1 MTNQKNL
8 ELQKEKR
15 KREYKQWY
23 DQIIKSCKKQLSKKA
38 FNILKTH
45 LNEISFIR
53 YFLKGVFPD
62 EIVLNIINNLESFK
76 LIDMID
82 NDSTYKFFGYTK
94 QKWKHIFGET
104 KRKKRQDKRQE
115 KRFER
120 RTEKEIKRLKKIYY
134 NEPED
139 RIKNIAILGTGLIG
153 ASWAAFYAGKG
164 FSVKLYDADKSKC
177 DAGYEKAVEFWKT
190 HVKTT
195 ARFYQTDSTTAEI
208 VKYMENCF
216 FATKVTFC
224 NEFYE
229 ICKTFGSDY
238 N

>member
-82 NDSTYKFFGYTK
+82 NDSTYKFFGYSK
-94 QKWKHIFGET
+94 RKWKHMFGET
-104 KRKKRQDKRQE
+104 KQQKRQE

-139 RIKNIAILGTGLIG
+139 RIKNIASSCVFNTRRKIKELYKQHPEDYPNETIKQVKERNKSFDKHNYKEDNRENGL
-153 ASWAAFYAGKG
+153 FN
-164 FSVKLYDADKSKC
+164 VPKSK
-177 DAGYEKAVEFWKT
+177 KRIK
-190 HVKTT
+190 KK
-195 ARFYQTDSTTAEI
+195 I
-208 VKYMENCF
+208 KL
-216 FATKVTFC
+216 
-224 NEFYE
+224 
-229 ICKTFGSDY
+229 
-238 N
+238 